1 MSAGS
6 RIEIRHATRDDV
18 TLILAFIRELAEY
31 EKLAH
36 DVVATEQGLRE
47 TLFPETGRPLA
58 EVLIAE
64 HDARPAAFALFF
76 QNYSTFLAK
85 PGIYL
90 EDLFVRGQFRGKGI
104 GRGLLAHLAELGR
117 ERGYGRLEWS
127 VLDWNEPAIRFYESL
142 GAEPMSHWTV
152 YRLTLE

>member
-18 TLILAFIRELAEY
+18 ALILAFIRELAEY

-47 TLFPETGRPLA
+47 TLFPESGRPLA

-90 EDLFVRGQFRGKGI
+90 EDLFVRGEFRGKGDSLFRAVDATF
-104 GRGLLAHLAELGR
+104 GQVQATHRHPNKKLHTAHH
-117 ERGYGRLEWS
+117 S
-127 VLDWNEPAIRFYESL
+127 IAI
-142 GAEPMSHWTV
+142 ADT
-152 YRLTLE
+152 